1 MSIFIGGA
9 WPYANGSLHIGH
21 AAALLPGDILAR
33 YYRQKGEE
41 VLYVSGSDCN
51 GTPISIRAKKENKSV
66 KEIADFYHKEF
77 KETFEKLG
85 FTYDLYSRTD
95 SPLHHEIVQELFLQL
110 YEKKFLY
117 TKKIKQ
123 LYCTFDNQFLPD
135 RFVEGKCPNCG
146 THSRGDQCDNCS
158 AILDPID
165 LVDKRCSICSN
176 APEVRETEHFYYVFS
191 EFQNLLETYLNDA
204 EETVRWRKNAI
215 NLTKRYLREGLPDRA
230 VTRDL
235 PNGIPVPIDGFRD
248 KKIYVWFEAVAGYY
262 TASVDWA
269 QKLQNNITD
278 FWNNRTKSYYVHG
291 KDNIPF
297 HTIIWPAILSGL
309 EIEPLP
315 EYIISSEYLTLENK
329 KISTSNN
336 WAIWL
341 NDIIKKYDAD
351 SIRYFLTINA
361 PEMKDANFSWREFIY
376 SHNSE

>member
-146 THSRGDQCDNCS
+146 T
-158 AILDPID
+158 PI
-165 LVDKRCSICSN
+165 
-176 APEVRETEHFYYVFS
+176 
-191 EFQNLLETYLNDA
+191 Q
-204 EETVRWRKNAI
+204 EEI
-215 NLTKRYLREGLPDRA
+215 N
-230 VTRDL
+230 V
-235 PNGIPVPIDGFRD
+235 II
-248 KKIYVWFEAVAGYY
+248 
-262 TASVDWA
+262 A
-269 QKLQNNITD
+269 QQ
-278 FWNNRTKSYYVHG
+278 F
-291 KDNIPF
+291 
-297 HTIIWPAILSGL
+297 
-309 EIEPLP
+309 
-315 EYIISSEYLTLENK
+315 
-329 KISTSNN
+329 
-336 WAIWL
+336 
-341 NDIIKKYDAD
+341 
-351 SIRYFLTINA
+351 
-361 PEMKDANFSWREFIY
+361 
-376 SHNSE
+376 